1 MIAARVTSIELHSER
16 IQSMGISVR
25 SPSDRPDRPD
35 RISRPRNR
43 RLFIA
48 PAITAEIHFVISA
61 PSTRIHLVILDSSP
75 DPKLISNHFQIQILC
90 CSFVLW
96 PTLTGNCSASKSRF
110 SGLLAVTI
118 TVTLTTNL
126 AKLPGDA
133 APQGANCNCIYRAVD
148 VDAVQSTMATA
159 TPQKLKTAKTSND
172 KGASVHTSI

>member
-1 MIAARVTSIELHSER
+1 MANAYSVVIE
-16 IQSMGISVR
+16 G
-25 SPSDRPDRPD
+25 
-35 RISRPRNR
+35 
-43 RLFIA
+43 A
-48 PAITAEIHFVISA
+48 
-61 PSTRIHLVILDSSP
+61 
-75 DPKLISNHFQIQILC
+75 LC
-90 CSFVLW
+90 REA
-96 PTLTGNCSASKSRF
+96 T
-110 SGLLAVTI
+110 AVTI